1 MADRVLRDQCVHGR
15 CDEHWWP
22 DIFPVQVGHTY
33 TGGAELCPGGR
44 EVTINYQAAV
54 ELARTFR
61 NLEWNHR
68 AVRTVVDA
76 ALPDLEV

>member
-44 EVTINYQAAV
+44 EVTIDYEAATRQ
-54 ELARTFR
+54 LA
-61 NLEWNHR
+61 E
-68 AVRTVVDA
+68 
-76 ALPDLEV
+76 ALQRWGFGWFWWFM